1 MLRTL
6 SSLSITWGHVQII
19 LYLIQ
24 KVWVSF
30 HWTGKIKRIGKMQHT
45 RRDNPKKKI
54 DNKIKTFPR
63 IYTIVIIIKL
73 SRILY

>member
-1 MLRTL
+1 MLRSL

-30 HWTGKIKRIGKMQHT
+30 LWTGKIKWIGKMQHT
-45 RRDNPKKKI
+45 RRDNPKKI

>member
-19 LYLIQ
+19 LYLMQ
-24 KVWVSF
+24 KIWVPF
-30 HWTGKIKRIGKMQHT
+30 IWTGKIKWIGKMQHT
-45 RRDNPKKKI
+45 RRDNPEQI

-63 IYTIVIIIKL
+63 IYTIVILINL